1 VLQTERYDNSG
12 TTGPN
17 SGFTYTIP
25 NLNSGAMY
33 SVRLVF
39 SENYCQ
45 GPGQRVFNVA
55 INGNQV
61 LTNFDI
67 YKTVNT
73 RFMAIA
79 ETFYATA
86 TSSNNIAIKFTSDIG
101 QAKVDAVEITP
112 FVADPSRVT
121 QVDLSGAFN
130 AVGITADGA
139 SSAGNLDGAGHSYSA
154 NQLGASLNI
163 GTASFNF
170 GVPGSN
176 DAVKSTGQT
185 ISLPNASF
193 TGLRLLGTAYGGEK
207 SDPFVINYTDGSSTS
222 AYLNWDDWY
231 SNHNDTG
238 GTAAPFSYLNNSNG
252 SKDTD
257 VSTFYLYQNT
267 IALDPARTVRSLTL
281 PNDSSVAILAADL
294 LP

>member
-1 VLQTERYDNSG
+1 
-12 TTGPN
+12 
-17 SGFTYTIP
+17 
-25 NLNSGAMY
+25 
-33 SVRLVF
+33 
-39 SENYCQ
+39 
-45 GPGQRVFNVA
+45 
-55 INGNQV
+55 
-61 LTNFDI
+61 
-67 YKTVNT
+67 
-73 RFMAIA
+73 
-79 ETFYATA
+79 
-86 TSSNNIAIKFTSDIG
+86 
-101 QAKVDAVEITP
+101 
-112 FVADPSRVT
+112 
-121 QVDLSGAFN
+121 
-130 AVGITADGA
+130 VGITADGA

-231 SNHNDTG
+231 SNHNGTG

-267 IALDPARTVRSLTL
+267 ITLNPAKTVRSLTL